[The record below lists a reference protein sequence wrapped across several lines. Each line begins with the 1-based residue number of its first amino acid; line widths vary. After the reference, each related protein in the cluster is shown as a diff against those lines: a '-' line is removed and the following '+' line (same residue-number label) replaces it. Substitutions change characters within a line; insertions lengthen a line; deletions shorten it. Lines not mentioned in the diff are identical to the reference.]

1 MTIEGLGKKF
11 QEARL
16 ARNLTLDE
24 AARMTKIRPSRLAEI
39 EADDFSQFPSLA
51 YAKGFLL
58 IYGKFLDVDVTPYM
72 EVFETSES
80 MTVDGYSYLQDNP
93 APRPVHTPI
102 ARRPRPR
109 AVRSPSSSSDRASL
123 KPLIIGVIVIGVG
136 FTLMRFIM
144 NVQRIAP
151 RRAEQPVAQASP
163 ISSPTAAPSVVP
175 KPAQAQQPVAVASV
189 VPSPTAAKPQ
199 PIAATSVAPS
209 PSAVPQSTSAAN
221 VAAASPPAKQTP
233 APNAMATRSP
243 SIAPASNAV
252 ARPGSAIPPA
262 PLPTVAATA
271 TPVAAASP
279 KPSVKPAEPEPEVRK
294 AQPVGAEDLKKATA
308 GASTPATTSTTTT
321 TTTTTEA
328 TGPNRVAIR
337 PLKKTY
343 VKVVVDNEAVR
354 PAFER
359 WISPTDGTVEF
370 RGQHISVRV
379 LDRDAVQIKKNG
391 KTLAE
396 NDADVTIE

>member
-93 APRPVHTPI
+93 APKPVHTPI

-109 AVRSPSSSSDRASL
+109 AVRSPSSSDRASL

-151 RRAEQPVAQASP
+151 RRTEQPVAQASP
-163 ISSPTAAPSVVP
+163 IASPTAAASVVP
-175 KPAQAQQPVAVASV
+175 TPAQAQQPVAVASV
-189 VPSPTAAKPQ
+189 APSPTAAKQ
-199 PIAATSVAPS
+199 QTIAAASVAPS
-209 PSAVPQSTSAAN
+209 PSAVPPSTPAAN
-221 VAAASPPAKQTP
+221 IAAASPPAKQTP
-233 APNAMATRSP
+233 PAPNAMATRPP

-252 ARPGSAIPPA
+252 ARPGSAIPPT
-262 PLPTVAATA
+262 PFPSVAATA
-271 TPVAAASP
+271 APVAAASP
-279 KPSVKPAEPEPEVRK
+279 KPSVKPAETEPEVRK

>member
-199 PIAATSVAPS
+199 PIAAASVAPS

-271 TPVAAASP
+271 APVAAASP

-294 AQPVGAEDLKKATA
+294 AQPVGAEDLAKAA
-308 GASTPATTSTTTT
+308 
-321 TTTTTEA
+321 TTEA